1 MSCCKCYDKLGQI
14 IINDTVLATNALLL
28 ITKSISF
35 DDTSLITSYKL
46 FRNIKRTFC
55 FRWARNRKH
64 TNKCSKKVSIRKLS
78 TYHTRLIVCG
88 REYIIFDQKRKEYY
102 IETMMWTEV
111 ISMCE
116 NQTMYNSLWNR
127 ICPST
132 TVNESL
138 YQWHICANI

>member
-64 TNKCSKKVSIRKLS
+64 TNKCSNKKSVD
-78 TYHTRLIVCG
+78 TQT
-88 REYIIFDQKRKEYY
+88 EYLPQY
-102 IETMMWTEV
+102 T
-111 ISMCE
+111 
-116 NQTMYNSLWNR
+116 NSLWSRVQNIGLKEKR
-127 ICPST
+127 
-132 TVNESL
+132 VL
-138 YQWHICANI
+138 YHNYDVDRSNQHV